1 MLAQQFSF
9 DHLIYSLITFSLTVA
24 TLIFV
29 ALVIVA
35 TLLSIVIFR

>member
-9 DHLIYSLITFSLTVA
+9 EHLICSFITFFVTVA
-24 TLIFV
+24 TLLFV

-35 TLLSIVIFR
+35 TLLSVVICR